1 MKKYLEISEKLKIS
15 RDMKDVQLDYSTEE
29 VLVIQSENLYKY
41 DFNMVF
47 GEIQKLYNKYNL
59 KDIEISADKNN
70 SLRLYFSFYNKGN
83 LFIPDIDINR
93 NRVKINLFNEDDSP
107 ILSKD
112 ICEKINNELSKFY
125 LKRDKYYI
133 QFTNNSIGTL
143 YYNYMYIWRSY
154 KDSIIRIY
162 LSDKEYSTLKN
173 MKFFI

>member
-1 MKKYLEISEKLKIS
+1 MKKYSEIAEKLKIS
-15 RDMKDVQLDYSTEE
+15 RDMKDTQLDYSTEE
-29 VLVIQSENLYKY
+29 VLVLPSETLYKY
-41 DFNMVF
+41 DFNMFF
-47 GEIQKLYNKYNL
+47 GQIQKLYNKYNL
-59 KDIEISADKNN
+59 KDIEISTDKNN

-83 LFIPDIDINR
+83 LFIPDVNINR

-143 YYNYMYIWRSY
+143 YNNYMYIWRSY